1 MVSRRPV
8 LAVLE
13 ATVIDVGGVV
23 PPTTED
29 VARVADVTPKHM
41 RRVLRTA
48 RRLGLL
54 EGPPWV
60 VAEEAC
66 GVQ

>member
-1 MVSRRPV
+1 MVTRRPV

-48 RRLGLL
+48 QGRGLL

-60 VAEEAC
+60 VAEGGEC
-66 GVQ
+66 D

>member
-1 MVSRRPV
+1 MVTRRPV

-41 RRVLRTA
+41 GRVLRTA
-48 RRLGLL
+48 RWRGLL
-54 EGPPWV
+54 DGPPWV
-60 VAEEAC
+60 VVEEDEC
-66 GVQ
+66 D